1 MVWRYLSSSKNNSSP
16 YPLPWTSPPPCNT
29 LQSPSCKDPANT
41 PAILCKTALQCLAI
55 PCNPDPC
62 KRPCN
67 TVQTAPQ
74 PAIHCKRP
82 CNTLQYPPTPC
93 NALQASAMA
102 LRNPPSHPTPCPRRA
117 LILMGAPKMAQDG
130 PKRAPDA
137 SRWPLRWLK
146 LRVVQDRFR
155 HASKRPQE
163 GRNTA
168 PRAPGAPQGPP
179 NMPKSFESIVLFDVV
194 VVKDLGG

>member
-1 MVWRYLSSSKNNSSP
+1 MQRPCKH
-16 YPLPWTSPPPCNT
+16 PCNT
-29 LQSPSCKDPANT
+29 LQNGPAVPGNT
-41 PAILCKTALQCLAI
+41 LQSRPLQTALQYRANG
-55 PCNPDPC
+55 PAT
-62 KRPCN
+62 CN
-67 TVQTAPQ
+67 TLQTTLQ
-74 PAIHCKRP
+74 Y
-82 CNTLQYPPTPC
+82 LQYPPTPC